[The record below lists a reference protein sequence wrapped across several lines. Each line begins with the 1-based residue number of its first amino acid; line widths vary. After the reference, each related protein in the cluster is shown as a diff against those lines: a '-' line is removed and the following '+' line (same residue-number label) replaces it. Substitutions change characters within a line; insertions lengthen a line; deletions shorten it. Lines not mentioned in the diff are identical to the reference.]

1 MALTVWIVFFQLS
14 LVDLLIVEQKVMPK
28 IFTSEWKT
36 IPKIEAGTD
45 QLAMARALDLLGL
58 SIAPD
63 AFS

>member
-14 LVDLLIVEQKVMPK
+14 LVDLLIVEQKVIPK
-28 IFTSEWKT
+28 IFTSEWKA
-36 IPKIEAGTD
+36 IPKIEAGID
-45 QLAMARALDLLGL
+45 QLAMSRALYFRGL